1 MPEAAEEIVVVRIA
15 KCKSTGWW
23 IAARNWATGS
33 YRIPVSD
40 CLWSRGAAH
49 RARPVNS
56 VSLDRIGRHFHQPRF
71 DHDLPGRFVDLDQHF
86 PNVVDVAAGLAEE
99 NGVSALVDL
108 RWILARKLGCDQRRN
123 LLRARVAELVII
135 SSVGSAVRSAA
146 VLM

>member
-15 KCKSTGWW
+15 KCKSTGWY

-49 RARPVNS
+49 HARPVNS
-56 VSLDRIGRHFHQPRF
+56 VSLDWICRYFHQTRF
-71 DHDLPGRFVDLDQHF
+71 DHHLLGWFVDLHQHF
-86 PNVVDVAAGLAEE
+86 PDVVDVAAGLAEE
-99 NGVSALVDL
+99 NRVRALVDL
-108 RWILARKLGCDQRRN
+108 RWIFACKLGRNQRRN
-123 LLRARVAELVII
+123 VIGPRVTELVAVA
-135 SSVGSAVRSAA
+135 VGSAVRSPA